1 MRPILLDLARLFT
14 AVYLVT
20 MMFSMGLELGG
31 APHETREAKR
41 HQRRLLA
48 RALVFNLVLLPLIAV
63 ALTKVLHSSGEVTI
77 GFLLVAAAPGGRFT
91 PQLSRLSGAH
101 LGFSVE
107 LTLLLV
113 KVVSFTAPLTVHW
126 MLNTRPLAVHELRFI
141 AQLIVLQLA
150 PYLAGREVRK
160 RWPLVAQRLG
170 RFSEVVMWMGFGI
183 VLGLVIAAYPLRNL
197 PTLLGERGWWAAV
210 AFANL
215 AFALGWLLGGPAPEV
230 RRAFA
235 ISANARNLA
244 LALVLASVAFSD
256 RNVHLATFFVWLFL
270 LILDFVFSKLVG
282 TYPWHR
288 GRILRHGQT
297 EARI

>member
-1 MRPILLDLARLFT
+1 MRPLLLDLARLFT

-77 GFLLVAAAPGGRFT
+77 GFLLAAAAPGGRFT

-107 LTLLLV
+107 LTLLIV

-197 PTLLGERGWWAAV
+197 PTLLGERAGGLPSHLPTLPLRSAGSSAGPHLKCAA
-210 AFANL
+210 
-215 AFALGWLLGGPAPEV
+215 PSPSV
-230 RRAFA
+230 RTLA
-235 ISANARNLA
+235 ISRLRSFSRASLLRPQRASCDVLCLA
-244 LALVLASVAFSD
+244 LLADS
-256 RNVHLATFFVWLFL
+256 RLRL
-270 LILDFVFSKLVG
+270 LETGRYVPMAPREDFTTWSN
-282 TYPWHR
+282 
-288 GRILRHGQT
+288 
-297 EARI
+297 